1 MPARQFQSNNVSRS
15 YLVRREE
22 SGHING
28 ISLVEDRI
36 ATENNKRKNG
46 VYVRYVV
53 VEGSS

>member
-1 MPARQFQSNNVSRS
+1 MLARQFQSNNVSRS